1 MAQGTA
7 TPGTKLPMAEAAL
20 RAQADLT
27 SATNRLQEYVGAL
40 RERDLTISRLA
51 GEKKAVQ
58 EQNTELL
65 GRVAEAGKVETQLRS
80 EVAELQELNGQ
91 LHQFDSL
98 VGQVQKMAT
107 TLERLSKPVSKEDEG
122 ISEDAQEFRNML
134 TGLTRDL
141 TAIQAAVHQSMEDM
155 KKATAQ
161 IQSGRGNPQQPPA
174 GSNVT

>member
-1 MAQGTA
+1 MGQGTA
-7 TPGTKLPMAEAAL
+7 TPGTKLPMAEAAQ
-20 RAQADLT
+20 RAQADLIL
-27 SATNRLQEYVGAL
+27 ANNRLQEYVAAL

-65 GRVAEAGKVETQLRS
+65 GRVAEAGKVETRLRA
-80 EVAELQELNGQ
+80 EVVELQKLNGQ
-91 LHQFDSL
+91 LHNFDSV
-98 VGQVQKMAT
+98 VGQVQKAT
-107 TLERLSKPVSKEDEG
+107 ATLERLRKVVSKEDEG
-122 ISEDAQEFRNML
+122 ISEDALEFRNML

-155 KKATAQ
+155 KQARAQ